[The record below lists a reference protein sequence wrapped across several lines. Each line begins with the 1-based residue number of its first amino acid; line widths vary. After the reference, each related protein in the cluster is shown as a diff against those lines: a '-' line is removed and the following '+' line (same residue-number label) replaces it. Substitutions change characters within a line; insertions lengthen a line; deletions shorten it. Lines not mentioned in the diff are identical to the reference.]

1 VPAINTLYRYDR
13 FTWEARRGI
22 LGQKATHL
30 SSPPGFKKSE
40 VKLEHPVALGIES
53 HSIDFVPEDERHGRV
68 TDQGLFWFVSN
79 FQFFAIAIGFV
90 GPSLGLS
97 LGYTALGGAIGIL
110 IGTTFQAF
118 HASQGPEMGLPQM
131 IQSRAQ
137 FGYRG
142 VIVPLL
148 ATLVS
153 VIGYNV
159 VATVL
164 AADGVSALWGLSRGA
179 TAVTVSLAGCAL
191 AIWGYDWLHRAF
203 RILFWISLPLFAILT
218 LAIATRH
225 VGGPMHATGGFSW
238 AAFGTQLA
246 SAASFNIGSAPY
258 VSDYSRYLRKNT
270 SRRLIILNVF
280 AGSALSAI
288 WLIALGAWLAARLGM
303 GDGLLA
309 LRVAGNQ
316 VHPGFGSL
324 LALTSVAALVA
335 SIGMNAY
342 SGMLTIVTAMDSL
355 RPIRPTRSVR
365 IVVLL
370 AQTVFWGT
378 CTVWLDG
385 NSISYVNGL
394 LVLMLY
400 FLMPWTAVNLV
411 DYFWLRRGNYS
422 IPDLFRPDGIYGN
435 WGKRGLVAYAVGFV
449 VSVPFFVIP
458 NGYTGVLATRLGG
471 VDIGWLV
478 GGCVA
483 AIAYL
488 FASTRFSA
496 ADELAAIQGSARALN
511 SSPATQVL
519 ARELL

>member
-1 VPAINTLYRYDR
+1 M
-13 FTWEARRGI
+13 
-22 LGQKATHL
+22 KH
-30 SSPPGFKKSE
+30 S
-40 VKLEHPVALGIES
+40 VALGIES
-53 HSIDFVPEDERHGRV
+53 HSVDFVPEDERHGRV

-97 LGYTALGGAIGIL
+97 LGYTALGGTIGIL
-110 IGTTFQAF
+110 VGTTFQAF

-164 AADGVSALWGLSRGA
+164 AADGVYALLGLGRGA
-179 TAVTVSLAGCAL
+179 TAVTVSLLGCAL

-203 RILFWISLPLFAILT
+203 KLLFWISLPLFLILT
-218 LAIATRH
+218 LDIATRH
-225 VGGPMHATGGFSW
+225 TGGALPHATGGFSW
-238 AAFGTQLA
+238 AAFGTEVA

-258 VSDYSRYLRKNT
+258 VSDYSRYLPKST
-270 SRRLIILNVF
+270 PRRLIILNVF
-280 AGSALSAI
+280 AGSAAAAI
-288 WLIALGAWLAARLGM
+288 WLIVLGAWLAVRLGAS
-303 GDGLLA
+303 DGLLA
-309 LRVAGNQ
+309 LRLAGEQ

-324 LALTSVAALVA
+324 LAMISILALVA

-342 SGMLTIVTAMDSL
+342 SGMLTIVTAMDSI

-365 IVVLL
+365 IAVLL
-370 AQTVFWGT
+370 ALTLLWGA
-378 CTVWLDG
+378 CTVGLDG

-411 DYFWLRRGNYS
+411 DYFWLRRGSYS
-422 IPDLFRPDGIYGN
+422 ILDLFRPDGIYGN
-435 WGKRGLVAYAVGFV
+435 WNKRGLTAYAVGFM

-458 NGYTGVLATRLGG
+458 GVYTGVVASRLGG

-483 AIAYL
+483 ASTYL
-488 FASTRFSA
+488 LASARFSA
-496 ADELAAIQGSARALN
+496 ADEFAAIQASARAL
-511 SSPATQVL
+511 SS
-519 ARELL
+519 

>member
-1 VPAINTLYRYDR
+1 M
-13 FTWEARRGI
+13 
-22 LGQKATHL
+22 KH
-30 SSPPGFKKSE
+30 S
-40 VKLEHPVALGIES
+40 VALGIES
-53 HSIDFVPEDERHGRV
+53 HSVDFVPEDERHGRV

-97 LGYTALGGAIGIL
+97 LGYTALGGTIGIL
-110 IGTTFQAF
+110 VGTTFQAF

-164 AADGVSALWGLSRGA
+164 AADGVYALLGLGRGA
-179 TAVTVSLAGCAL
+179 TAVTVSLLGCAL

-203 RILFWISLPLFAILT
+203 KLLFWISLPLFLILT
-218 LAIATRH
+218 LDIATRH
-225 VGGPMHATGGFSW
+225 TGGALPHATGGFSW
-238 AAFGTQLA
+238 AAFGTEVA

-258 VSDYSRYLRKNT
+258 VSDYSRYLPKNT
-270 SRRLIILNVF
+270 PRRLIILNVF
-280 AGSALSAI
+280 AGSAAAAI
-288 WLIALGAWLAARLGM
+288 WLIVLGAWLAVRLGAS
-303 GDGLLA
+303 DGLLA
-309 LRVAGNQ
+309 LRLAGEQ

-324 LALTSVAALVA
+324 LAMISVLALVA

-342 SGMLTIVTAMDSL
+342 SGMLTIVTAMDSI

-365 IVVLL
+365 IAVLL
-370 AQTVFWGT
+370 ALTLLWGA
-378 CTVWLDG
+378 CTVGLDG

-411 DYFWLRRGNYS
+411 DYFWLRRGSYS
-422 IPDLFRPDGIYGN
+422 ILDLFRPDGIYGN
-435 WGKRGLVAYAVGFV
+435 WNKRGLTAYAVGFM

-458 NGYTGVLATRLGG
+458 GVYTGVVASRLGG

-483 AIAYL
+483 AGTYL
-488 FASTRFSA
+488 LASARFSA
-496 ADELAAIQGSARALN
+496 ADEFAAIQASARAL
-511 SSPATQVL
+511 SS
-519 ARELL
+519 